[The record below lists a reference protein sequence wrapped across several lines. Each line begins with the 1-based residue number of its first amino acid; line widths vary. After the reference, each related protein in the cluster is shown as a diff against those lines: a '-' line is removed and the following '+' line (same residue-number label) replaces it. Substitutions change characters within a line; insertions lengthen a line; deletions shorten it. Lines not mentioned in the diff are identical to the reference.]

1 MEGFEDYL
9 VTPIEGKPD
18 YFAFRTDFVLEGKA
32 LEDGTP
38 AQTVTEEENGD
49 LIIEGWAASFEGL
62 DRQGE
67 NFVPGAFQRGIKS
80 FLSGQSPL
88 CFHHKYDMGIGSVLD
103 LQEHPDKGLW
113 MKARVD
119 YQPEQ
124 SPLRHIYNAVKK
136 GSYKG
141 LSVGGFFKRALVE
154 GRRMIADMDFTEVS
168 VTPVA
173 VHPKTKFAVVAGK
186 ALAND
191 LDVPD
196 SVGDVNLPDG
206 EIRQEDFERF
216 QWALAEIAAVLDRI
230 DKRTSETPAEAPV
243 EVVTVGA

>member
-1 MEGFEDYL
+1 MEGFEEFFVKQVED
-9 VTPIEGKPD
+9 KPD

-32 LEDGTP
+32 LDDGSVAP
-38 AQTVTEEENGD
+38 VVTEEENGD
-49 LIIEGWAASFEGL
+49 LIIEGLAASFEGL

-80 FLSGQSPL
+80 FLGGQAAL
-88 CFHHKYDMGIGSVLD
+88 CFHHQYDKGLGSVL
-103 LQEHPDKGLW
+103 EMNEIPEGLW

-124 SPLRHIYNAVKK
+124 SPLRHIYNAIKK

-141 LSVGGFFKRALVE
+141 LSVGGFFKRGMVA
-154 GRRMIADMDFTEVS
+154 GKRMIADMDFTEVS

-186 ALAND
+186 ALASD
-191 LDVPD
+191 LSIPD
-196 SVGDVNLPDG
+196 GVESPALPEG
-206 EIRQEDFERF
+206 EIRAEDFERL
-216 QWALAEIAAVLDRI
+216 QWSLNEIAAVLDRLE
-230 DKRTSETPAEAPV
+230 KRSSETT
-243 EVVTVGA
+243 EVVQA